1 MDNPSENRLQICEIH
16 GEFRSRLHAKS
27 GKWTRCWACIEAE
40 LLALDAQAQQDDARR
55 HRQAVTERRMAESG
69 LEGRMLRAG
78 FDTFVAQ
85 IDSQRAVLEACQ
97 AFAES
102 VGLEDSRNLW
112 IIGQPG
118 TGKTH
123 LGSAMV
129 RHFIH
134 ERDTAAAIFSAREI
148 VRMLRASW
156 GSRGE
161 GAEEAEGDVIE
172 RLGRAGLLVL
182 DEVGVGFSTDAE
194 RVQLFDVIDLRYKLG
209 RPTVVLSNLKASDM
223 KPILGD
229 RTYDRLR
236 EGAKQLVC
244 NWPGS
249 RAEECS

>member
-1 MDNPSENRLQICEIH
+1 MDSPSENRLQTCEVH

-40 LLALDAQAQQDDARR
+40 LLALDAQAQEEAACR
-55 HRQAVTERRMAESG
+55 HRQAVTEQRMAESG
-69 LEGRMLRAG
+69 LEGRMLRAS
-78 FDTFVAQ
+78 FDTFVPRT
-85 IDSQRAVLEACQ
+85 DNQRAVLEACQ
-97 AFAES
+97 DFAES

-134 ERDTAAAIFSAREI
+134 ERDTAAAIFSARDI

-156 GSRGE
+156 GAR
-161 GAEEAEGDVIE
+161 AETAGEAEGDVIE

-209 RPTVVLSNLKASDM
+209 RPTVVLSNLKALDM

-249 RAEECS
+249 RVEERS